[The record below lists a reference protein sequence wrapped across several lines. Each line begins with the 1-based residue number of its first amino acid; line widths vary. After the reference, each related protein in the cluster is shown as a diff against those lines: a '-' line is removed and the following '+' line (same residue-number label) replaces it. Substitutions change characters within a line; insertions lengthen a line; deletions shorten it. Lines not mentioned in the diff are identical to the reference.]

1 MKFKNYFI
9 VSSVLAISLLNS
21 ANALACHKGE
31 TCVNGKPVPTIGGK
45 TASQILDE
53 LNQKNKTKKTATT
66 LKTEKV
72 KVEKVK
78 IESSDFKAPHKGS
91 TKKK

>member
-9 VSSVLAISLLNS
+9 VSAILVVSLFNS

-53 LNQKNKTKKTATT
+53 LNAKNKNPKTITSR
-66 LKTEKV
+66 KNENI
-72 KVEKVK
+72 KVEKMK
-78 IESSDFKAPHKGS
+78 IQSSDFKAPHKGS